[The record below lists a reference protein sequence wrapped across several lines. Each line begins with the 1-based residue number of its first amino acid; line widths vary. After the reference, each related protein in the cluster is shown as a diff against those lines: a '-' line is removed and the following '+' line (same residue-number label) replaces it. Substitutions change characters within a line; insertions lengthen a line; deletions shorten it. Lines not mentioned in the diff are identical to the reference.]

1 MALAEQQAGGFKKVG
16 EFFAG
21 GKTLQLDGRKEG
33 LHTLADI
40 SFLSTRIVHT
50 NDKDDNHL
58 DLAVSRG
65 NLEIFKKCR

>member
-21 GKTLQLDGRKEG
+21 GKNPPAGWKEG

-40 SFLSTRIVHT
+40 SFLSRIIHT
-50 NDKDDNHL
+50 NDRDDNHL

>member
-40 SFLSTRIVHT
+40 SFLSRIIHT
-50 NDKDDNHL
+50 NDRDDNHL